1 MENNQNIVK
10 CNSHKVVW
18 ILTVVIVLLLVVI
31 IALGMIIAGKE
42 YKYCNDNTKQDK
54 VDEYIDEV
62 IKNNQDEYDVYI
74 NILSMNKPDIMTGE
88 GLSHHLYITGN
99 IRLNFNENNFH
110 VVGLEG
116 YCLGE
121 ENEKYMIYGAKESE
135 ITFNNG
141 DTSYE
146 LVETIGD
153 EDGDVRYPDGTRQNS
168 SDIDWKNVKIKSCE
182 IENLY
187 TVYNKNGRMVTSY
200 TELDYEKN
208 FD

>member
-1 MENNQNIVK
+1 MENNNIVRS
-10 CNSHKVVW
+10 NNQKVVM
-18 ILTVVIVLLLVVI
+18 ILTIVIILLLVVI
-31 IALGMIIAGKE
+31 VALGMVIANKE

-99 IRLNFNENNFH
+99 MRLSFNEENFH

-121 ENEKYMIYGAKESE
+121 ENEKYMIYGPKGSE

-141 DTSYE
+141 DTIYE
-146 LVETIGD
+146 LVETINDENGD
-153 EDGDVRYPDGTRQNS
+153 LIYPDGTKKS
-168 SDIDWKNVKIKSCE
+168 SSEIDWKNVKIKSCK
-182 IENLY
+182 IEKLY
-187 TVYNKNGRMVTSY
+187 TVYNINGKSATGY
-200 TELDYEKN
+200 TEINYEKQ